1 MSRPSP
7 TKLAKY
13 YVGKDDLVTVNNR
26 DLRYA
31 EEFDEGIVFRP
42 NDDTGNVTPIVYK
55 WNTLSELIASGVA
68 TVDTGYFTEKRA
80 IERARN
86 VKSFELDPE
95 KVLRAKM
102 VAEFLS
108 QEDVYAAWSPEKC
121 HRSDQDIKRF
131 YAIFKAEKDNEA
143 LIEEARISMTKKGK
157 KKLFVG
163 PRQFRRL
170 IKRFEDSELR
180 PSSMADRY
188 HGGGSPGSTL
198 DQRDLEFALEF
209 VNKARTP
216 DAPTVLSA
224 YILMNWE
231 NEKLKAAGKAGH
243 RKISLSTFQRMT
255 SEESDFVNDV
265 GRNDT
270 KHPVER
276 KYLFKKRGLQVT
288 RPLEIVEMDEHQ
300 VHLMTMLTKNGL
312 WNYIDPSAQIK
323 IKAMGRVWL
332 SVALDAFSRSV
343 VGMKILKGAPD
354 SDAAVA
360 TLAMVAQRK
369 DKISALLGAQTGW
382 PQCGTPGAV
391 HTDAGAAYV
400 SAKFELAVM
409 MFSGKHRIPP
419 SKHPHLRGRIE
430 RFFRTINQSYIHLF
444 SGQTFSNPL
453 MKGEYDPKKYAH
465 VTDEEF
471 ADLIARLIIDC
482 YHNTKH
488 RALHMTPLDAWYR
501 GSQLQNG
508 AILPPP
514 SPDKYRE
521 IFGTTIKR
529 SIGNS
534 GIDIAGNIY
543 SSAELLEIRKKW
555 YRAKLLVRMNEDDIH
570 TISVKHRRLNKWI
583 EVPAVFDGLKG
594 VSLDEWRETVRYM
607 DRHLG
612 TKKLHAQDAVRSCL
626 KIVREVL
633 ALSKQRSGVLIHDSL
648 EKKLD
653 RFEKEF
659 GFKQRYNQ
667 DQNFDYAAWD
677 DGIDYE
683 DQEDDDDEEFAA
695 GRLSA
700 RLKAR
705 PPEERT
711 IERIDTAGSALNPG
725 AGVQRFDRSAFGA
738 NEDRLPAP
746 RDQSTRISK
755 SSKVTRPVA
764 PTHDNNDRTQPDAA
778 QEQAKAAVP
787 EAPEAK
793 ARRPIR
799 VTGMPKKED
808 RQ

>member
-1 MSRPSP
+1 
-7 TKLAKY
+7 
-13 YVGKDDLVTVNNR
+13 
-26 DLRYA
+26 
-31 EEFDEGIVFRP
+31 
-42 NDDTGNVTPIVYK
+42 
-55 WNTLSELIASGVA
+55 
-68 TVDTGYFTEKRA
+68 
-80 IERARN
+80 
-86 VKSFELDPE
+86 
-95 KVLRAKM
+95 
-102 VAEFLS
+102 
-108 QEDVYAAWSPEKC
+108 
-121 HRSDQDIKRF
+121 
-131 YAIFKAEKDNEA
+131 
-143 LIEEARISMTKKGK
+143 MTKKGK

-501 GSQLQNG
+501 G
-508 AILPPP
+508 
-514 SPDKYRE
+514 
-521 IFGTTIKR
+521 
-529 SIGNS
+529 
-534 GIDIAGNIY
+534 
-543 SSAELLEIRKKW
+543 
-555 YRAKLLVRMNEDDIH
+555 
-570 TISVKHRRLNKWI
+570 
-583 EVPAVFDGLKG
+583 
-594 VSLDEWRETVRYM
+594 
-607 DRHLG
+607 
-612 TKKLHAQDAVRSCL
+612 
-626 KIVREVL
+626 
-633 ALSKQRSGVLIHDSL
+633 
-648 EKKLD
+648 
-653 RFEKEF
+653 
-659 GFKQRYNQ
+659 
-667 DQNFDYAAWD
+667 
-677 DGIDYE
+677 
-683 DQEDDDDEEFAA
+683 
-695 GRLSA
+695 
-700 RLKAR
+700 
-705 PPEERT
+705 
-711 IERIDTAGSALNPG
+711 
-725 AGVQRFDRSAFGA
+725 
-738 NEDRLPAP
+738 
-746 RDQSTRISK
+746 
-755 SSKVTRPVA
+755 
-764 PTHDNNDRTQPDAA
+764 
-778 QEQAKAAVP
+778 
-787 EAPEAK
+787 
-793 ARRPIR
+793 
-799 VTGMPKKED
+799 
-808 RQ
+808 